1 MSKIKWEVKKIIK
14 DINNKEESLL
24 IIKESVTSS
33 TSELIEA
40 VDRTIGFKQENTN
53 ELMKIFR
60 SLDSRESKEV
70 FYKRLIEESILEK
83 FI

>member
-24 IIKESVTSS
+24 SIKESVTSS
-33 TSELIEA
+33 TNELIEA
-40 VDRTIGFKQENTN
+40 IDRTIGFKQENTN

-60 SLDSRESKEV
+60 SLESRESKEV
-70 FYKRLIEESILEK
+70 LYKKLIDEGILEN
-83 FI
+83 FL

>member
-1 MSKIKWEVKKIIK
+1 MSKIKWEIKKIIK

-33 TSELIEA
+33 TNELIEA
-40 VDRTIGFKQENTN
+40 IDRTIGFKQENTN

-60 SLDSRESKEV
+60 SLESQESKEV
-70 FYKRLIEESILEK
+70 LYKKLIDEGILEK
-83 FI
+83 FL

>member
-24 IIKESVTSS
+24 SIKESVTSS
-33 TSELIEA
+33 
-40 VDRTIGFKQENTN
+40 TN

-60 SLDSRESKEV
+60 SLESRESKEV
-70 FYKRLIEESILEK
+70 LYKKLIDEGILEN
-83 FI
+83 FL